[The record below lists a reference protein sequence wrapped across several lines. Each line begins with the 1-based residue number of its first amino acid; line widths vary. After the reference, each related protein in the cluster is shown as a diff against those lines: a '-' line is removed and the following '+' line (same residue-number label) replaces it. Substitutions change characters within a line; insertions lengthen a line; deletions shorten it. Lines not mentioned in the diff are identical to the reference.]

1 MRIGRSTFYETPDAG
16 ARDPTLVAEMKTISD
31 EFEAY
36 GYRRVDADSRPSK
49 LPLLSQKLTQIR
61 RLGL

>member
-36 GYRRVDADSRPSK
+36 GYLVDADSRPSK